1 MRKRKTRR
9 RLSRRRLRWIFRILA
24 VMLPLLAVAAAES
37 ICRYWGFGGYP
48 PVILDVGAEGS
59 QHWYSTHRPG
69 VDSFFY
75 TQLSHTGGMREVHFT
90 TPKPPHTVRILLLG
104 GSAMQGYP
112 QPLPLTN
119 GAFLK
124 AMLDDVWDD
133 TRRAEVLNLGATAMA
148 SFPAMVF
155 LDEMLPHE
163 LDLVIVMSGNN
174 EFYGA
179 YGVSSLHTAG
189 KSPAGM
195 RFMRWARRLGLK
207 QWLDSKRL
215 KVPHDEKFL
224 KQTLMERVVVTQRID
239 PDDPLREAAETC
251 LRTHLTRM
259 VQRCVASRVPVI
271 VCTLPTNE
279 RSMAPIGADPDT
291 PLTEQDERTFQSL
304 MARAK
309 DATGPEQTA
318 DVLRKA
324 LRLRPEH
331 ARAHFLL
338 GQALTALG
346 RHKEAHNEY
355 IAARD
360 LDTMPWRSPTAA
372 DRAVRAAAAKGATLC
387 DIAAA
392 FRDVSPGGAIGW
404 ELMSDHVHMSL
415 RGQTLFART
424 LVRTLTR
431 LTGRLHVDPAAVE
444 RLPDWH
450 TYTACLGAGPQSDYV
465 ADSRVNTLFNI
476 PFMKRSNPQAH
487 ERFLHRCNNLLN
499 AMSPL
504 DREAVTR
511 WRDPG
516 LHVSRHRPLSF
527 VIGYYRMTH
536 GDYAGAAPLFEFAR
550 NSLPRMSLW
559 RLQLS
564 WYILKCHRM
573 MHAEP
578 TKDDRHLCR
587 EAIRIGRL
595 LNQFVGFRDPSGPTY
610 LGLVY
615 NLVGNHDAA
624 VTCLDSAV
632 RYAKGPEAF

>member
-1 MRKRKTRR
+1 
-9 RLSRRRLRWIFRILA
+9 
-24 VMLPLLAVAAAES
+24 
-37 ICRYWGFGGYP
+37 
-48 PVILDVGAEGS
+48 
-59 QHWYSTHRPG
+59 
-69 VDSFFY
+69 
-75 TQLSHTGGMREVHFT
+75 
-90 TPKPPHTVRILLLG
+90 
-104 GSAMQGYP
+104 
-112 QPLPLTN
+112 
-119 GAFLK
+119 
-124 AMLDDVWDD
+124 
-133 TRRAEVLNLGATAMA
+133 
-148 SFPAMVF
+148 
-155 LDEMLPHE
+155 
-163 LDLVIVMSGNN
+163 
-174 EFYGA
+174 
-179 YGVSSLHTAG
+179 
-189 KSPAGM
+189 
-195 RFMRWARRLGLK
+195 
-207 QWLDSKRL
+207 
-215 KVPHDEKFL
+215 
-224 KQTLMERVVVTQRID
+224 
-239 PDDPLREAAETC
+239 
-251 LRTHLTRM
+251 
-259 VQRCVASRVPVI
+259 
-271 VCTLPTNE
+271 
-279 RSMAPIGADPDT
+279 MAPIGADPDT
-291 PLTEQDERTFQSL
+291 SLAEAEEQTFQSL
-304 MARAK
+304 LARAK
-309 DATGPEQTA
+309 ETTGPQQAAEF
-318 DVLRKA
+318 LRQA

-346 RHKEAHNEY
+346 RHDDALAEY

-387 DIAAA
+387 DMAAA
-392 FRDVSPGGAIGW
+392 FRDASPGGAIGW

-415 RGQTLFART
+415 RGQALFART
-424 LVRTLTR
+424 LVRTLTG

-444 RLPDWH
+444 RLPDWR
-450 TYTACLGAGPQSDYV
+450 TYAARLGAGPQSDYV
-465 ADSRVNTLFNI
+465 ADSRANTLFNI

-487 ERFLHRCNNLLN
+487 ERFLRRCDELLN

-504 DREAVTR
+504 DREAVAR

-564 WYILKCHRM
+564 WYLLKCHRM

-578 TKDDRHLCR
+578 TEDDRRLCR

-615 NLVGNHDAA
+615 NLVGNHEAA

-632 RYAKGPEAF
+632 RYAKGPEAFDVVKALSDSLERTGQVNRARLLLRLASEDEELGAFATSLLNDLNQRNPPQ